1 MISPLRL
8 SHLQAVTGGILHSED
23 ATFSAVSTDTRT
35 LQAGDLFVALK
46 GPNFNGNAFVA
57 TAAAKQAAAALV
69 SEAVTAALPLLQVAD
84 TRIALGQLGRH
95 NRRLSSARVIAL
107 TGSQGKTT
115 VKEMTASILREA
127 GTVLSTQGNLNND
140 YGVPLT
146 LLRLDAGHRFA
157 VVEMGANAGG
167 EIAYTTALAEPDIAH
182 ITCVAPTHVEGFG
195 SLQGV
200 ARGKA
205 EIWQGLGAGGIA
217 VLNLDD
223 VNVMAQ
229 YKPRTGVK
237 AVTISAAGKPE
248 ADYRLAA
255 LQDDGLAGTRF
266 ELQAPQG
273 TVGIRLAL
281 PGLHNA
287 ANALAAASLALEAG
301 ATLLQVREG
310 LASAGSVKGR
320 LVIRRGRNGAVI
332 LDDTYNASPSSFKA
346 AIDVLATQSG
356 MRIVVAGDMAELGQL
371 AIQSHRE
378 VGAYA
383 KARGIDMF
391 YATGALMTE
400 AVTGFGATAVHAED
414 CAALGALLQPL
425 LGSNVS
431 VLVKGSRSAGME
443 RVVQLLVD
451 TEG

>member
-1 MISPLRL
+1 MIRAL
-8 SHLQAVTGGILHSED
+8 SLSQIQAVTGGSLRGGD
-23 ATFSAVSTDTRT
+23 ATFTAVSTDTRT
-35 LQAGDLFVALK
+35 LQKGDLFVALK
-46 GPNFNGNAFVA
+46 GPNFNGNTFVA
-57 TAAAKQAAAALV
+57 AAAAKHAAAALV
-69 SEAVTAALPLLQVAD
+69 SEPVSSELPLLQVED

-115 VKEMTASILREA
+115 VKEMTAAILREA
-127 GTVLSTQGNLNND
+127 GSVLSTQGNLNNE

-146 LLRLDAGHRFA
+146 LLRLEATHRFA

-167 EIAYTTALAEPDIAH
+167 EIAYMTALAEPDIAH

-200 ARGKA
+200 ARAKS
-205 EIWQGLGAGGIA
+205 EIWQGLGNGGTA

-223 VNVMAQ
+223 ANVMAQ
-229 YKPRTGVK
+229 YKPRAGVK
-237 AVTISAAGKPE
+237 VVTISASGQKA

-255 LQDDGLAGTRF
+255 VQDEGLAGSRF
-266 ELQAPQG
+266 ELQTPQG
-273 TVGIRLAL
+273 SVAIRLGL

-287 ANALAAASLALEAG
+287 ANALAAATLAIEAG
-301 ATLLQVREG
+301 ATLSQVQQG
-310 LASAGSVKGR
+310 LSAASSVKGR

-332 LDDTYNASPSSFKA
+332 LDDTYNASPASFKA

-356 MRIVVAGDMAELGQL
+356 VRIVVAGDMAELGDL
-371 AIQSHRE
+371 AEEGHRD

-383 KARGIDMF
+383 KARGIEMF
-391 YATGALMTE
+391 YATGVLMREAL
-400 AVTGFGATAVHAED
+400 AAFGTAAVHATE

-451 TEG
+451 AEG

>member
-1 MISPLRL
+1 MITPLRL
-8 SHLQAVTGGILHSED
+8 SQLQAVTGGTLQGAD
-23 ATFSAVSTDTRT
+23 VTFSAVSTDTRT
-35 LQAGDLFVALK
+35 LQPGDLFVALK

-57 TAAAKQAAAALV
+57 TAAAKHAAAALV
-69 SEAVTAALPLLQVAD
+69 SEAVSAALPVLQVAD
-84 TRIALGQLGRH
+84 TRVALGKLGRH
-95 NRRLSSARVIAL
+95 NRRLASARVIAL

-127 GTVLSTQGNLNND
+127 GSVLSTQGNLNND

-146 LLRLDAGHRFA
+146 LLRLDASHRFA
-157 VVEMGANAGG
+157 VIEMGANAGG

-200 ARGKA
+200 ARAKA
-205 EIWQGLGAGGIA
+205 EIWQGLGKGGTA

-223 VNVMAQ
+223 ANVMAQ
-229 YKPRTGVK
+229 YQPQAGVK
-237 AVTISAAGKPE
+237 TVTVSAAGKAT
-248 ADYRLAA
+248 ADYRIAA
-255 LQDDGLAGTRF
+255 MQDAGLAGTSF
-266 ELQAPQG
+266 ELQTPQG
-273 TVGIRLAL
+273 NVAISLAL

-287 ANALAAASLALEAG
+287 ANALAAAALALEAG
-301 ATLLQVREG
+301 ATLQQVQQG
-310 LASAGSVKGR
+310 LASTASVKGR
-320 LVIRRGRNGAVI
+320 LVVRRGRNGAVI
-332 LDDTYNASPSSFKA
+332 LDDTYNASPASFKA
-346 AIDVLATQSG
+346 AIDVLATQPG
-356 MRIVVAGDMAELGQL
+356 IRIVVAGDMAELGTL
-371 AIQSHRE
+371 EVEGHRE

-383 KARGIDMF
+383 RARGVEMF
-391 YATGALMTE
+391 YATGALMRE
-400 AVTGFGATAVHAED
+400 ALAAFGAAAVHADD
-414 CAALGALLQPL
+414 CATLGALLQPL